1 MPDITLERGYT
12 AALIADFY
20 AGIMDML
27 PDATGRGVVGKA
39 AAAHAAIT
47 NSRADVICPLG
58 AL

>member
-1 MPDITLERGYT
+1 MPDVALERGHT

-27 PDATGRGVVGKA
+27 PDATGRGVVEKA
-39 AAAHAAIT
+39 AAAHAAIP
-47 NSRADVICPLG
+47 NSRDDVICPLG